1 MRGNMKLTYICKI
14 CGKECNGICGL
25 MTHAK
30 LSHNIS
36 NKDYYD
42 SYLKINPELC
52 DQTST
57 VYQ

>member
-1 MRGNMKLTYICKI
+1 ME
-14 CGKECNGICGL
+14 KECNGICGL

-52 DQTST
+52 DQTFT